1 MHDLGMPACLR
12 NTSSDPCENWFSR
25 MRSCHNAVDIVDM
38 KLALVTYRLKDNK
51 QKWRLTMASRKRAVP

>member
-1 MHDLGMPACLR
+1 
-12 NTSSDPCENWFSR
+12 
-25 MRSCHNAVDIVDM
+25 MRSCHSAVDIAVDIVDM